1 MVSSCWHYPCVCLR
15 HVDFG
20 FQWLCVYGCVCV
32 CVCVCP
38 WVVNDHHSAVFGEAP
53 VAVCVCL
60 TGIVCVFVIAE
71 CSSSSESCPWKHA
84 PRRGDAGRPRSSG
97 LLSGTHTCRCCIA
110 NIWSLKKK
118 WKIQLDC
125 LLHSV
130 YYCLLFTM
138 DGQVD
143 YTELWEY
150 ASIKFLRLYTQ
161 LLTDNVCVRVSE
173 WHNNISLKIFK

>member
-1 MVSSCWHYPCVCLR
+1 MCLSKTCRFWLSVTVCLWVCVCLCMCLSLSGEWPSQCS
-15 HVDFG
+15 VWG
-20 FQWLCVYGCVCV
+20 SAGSCMCVFNWNCVCV
-32 CVCVCP
+32 CDCRVQQQLRVLSLETCP
-38 WVVNDHHSAVFGEAP
+38 QERGCRSAPFLRASFRYTHMQMLHSQYMKF
-53 VAVCVCL
+53 
-60 TGIVCVFVIAE
+60 
-71 CSSSSESCPWKHA
+71 
-84 PRRGDAGRPRSSG
+84 
-97 LLSGTHTCRCCIA
+97 
-110 NIWSLKKK
+110 KKIN
-118 WKIQLDC
+118 KIQLDC